1 MKTLNKILIILL
13 IASPVYFVGCDDLL
27 DVDSTRMVTDEEYGS
42 STKDTLYS
50 TFGILSQMQKLADSY
65 VLLGELRADL
75 LDVTDTSDLSL
86 KEINNFNV
94 SKNNP
99 YANVY
104 DYYAVINSCN
114 YLLHNIDSAVIN
126 TGL

>member
-50 TFGILSQMQKLADSY
+50 TFGILSQLQKLAD
-65 VLLGELRADL
+65 R
-75 LDVTDTSDLSL
+75 
-86 KEINNFNV
+86 
-94 SKNNP
+94 
-99 YANVY
+99 
-104 DYYAVINSCN
+104 
-114 YLLHNIDSAVIN
+114 
-126 TGL
+126 